1 MERREYFGDSF
12 EISDCATDPVTQFRN
27 WFREAQNN
35 GVLEPDAMTLTTW
48 DGTAVNART
57 VALRGVEDNGFV
69 FYTNL
74 TSRKAQELT
83 TASNVSLVWYWRE
96 VLRQVRV
103 RGTAAQVSDEQADEY
118 FATRPRETQI
128 GAWASQQSQ
137 VIPDRATLDTW
148 VAEAEARFAGIDV
161 PRPPHWS
168 GFLVAP
174 HEVEFWQGRTSRLH
188 DRLRYRRVESGWSI
202 DRLSP

>member
-1 MERREYFGDSF
+1 MERREYFGGSF
-12 EISDCATDPVTQFRN
+12 ELTDCADDPIEQFRR
-27 WFREAQNN
+27 WIHEAEIG
-35 GVLEPDAMTLTTW
+35 GVLEPDAMTLSTW

-57 VALRGVEDNGFV
+57 VALRGIEAHGFV

-74 TSRKAQELT
+74 SSQKARELR
-83 TASNVSLVWYWRE
+83 SSSEVSLVWYWRE

-103 RGTAAQVSDEQADEY
+103 RGVAMHVSGKQADEY

-128 GAWASQQSQ
+128 GAWASRQSE
-137 VIPDRATLDTW
+137 IIAGRATLDGWIRET
-148 VAEAEARFAGIDV
+148 EQRFAGTDV
-161 PRPPHWS
+161 PRPPHWG
-168 GFLVAP
+168 GFVVTP

-188 DRLRYRRVESGWSI
+188 DRLRYYRTDSGWSI